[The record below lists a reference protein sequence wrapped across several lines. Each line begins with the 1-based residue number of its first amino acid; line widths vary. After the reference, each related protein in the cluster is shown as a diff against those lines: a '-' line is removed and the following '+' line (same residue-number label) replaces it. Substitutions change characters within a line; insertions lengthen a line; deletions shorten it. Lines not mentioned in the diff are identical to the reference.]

1 MWWLQDRQTFFL
13 KGRPIQLPLLRAMA
27 QGLVAE
33 AERVLWAEL
42 LWMEDA
48 ESRLPTQLGAIQHDI
63 TRVQRGL
70 SFLSPSALQSGQSWI
85 GWPMCQRLAG
95 CISSRSTSY
104 SQSNRQLAAYSRER
118 ALYGG
123 TSGVWIGSW
132 SCSAWLLISQV
143 ASLLEGFPMVS
154 RYLSYSNSQRNR
166 QLDARRIALQWS
178 DCVRIYLMINRNAPL
193 GERNLGKE
201 LNLIC

>member
-1 MWWLQDRQTFFL
+1 VCCGQSCSGWKTQRA
-13 KGRPIQLPLLRAMA
+13 GCLRSW
-27 QGLVAE
+27 GLSSMTSPEFSE
-33 AERVLWAEL
+33 AYRS
-42 LWMEDA
+42 
-48 ESRLPTQLGAIQHDI
+48 SRL
-63 TRVQRGL
+63 QRSSLAKAGC
-70 SFLSPSALQSGQSWI
+70 WI

-104 SQSNRQLAAYSRER
+104 SQSNRQPAAYSRER